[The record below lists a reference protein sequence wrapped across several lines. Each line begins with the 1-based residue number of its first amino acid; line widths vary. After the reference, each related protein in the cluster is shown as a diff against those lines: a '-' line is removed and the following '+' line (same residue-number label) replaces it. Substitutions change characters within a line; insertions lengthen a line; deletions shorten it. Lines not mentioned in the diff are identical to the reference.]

1 MPVTSYYSKTKRVT
15 AYLLLFLQLFFPVST
30 ATLSVAQAAEQNDA
44 LIMSETFDGL
54 NALMDTSQAPPP
66 KPQDG
71 KTTSGSKLSGEGFTV
86 EMPSGS
92 EYGVMPAGS
101 DNGFISGQNGM
112 PFPMSVSTLPDP
124 ANPAPRDNTVR
135 TDDIFSALPTLG
147 LPDISPE
154 DEAAKNEARWAG
166 NASQA
171 GQILSSEDA
180 VDASLGYVRG
190 IGENLLNQQ
199 VNDWLNQ
206 VGHARIQ
213 FGSNKTGD
221 ADVLVPLIDNPN
233 SLFFSQIGLRANEE
247 RTTTNLGLGYRQYED
262 GWMWGV
268 NSFYDYDITGSNSR
282 VGVGGELWANY
293 LKFAA
298 NGYFRV
304 TDWHQSKLHEMRDYD
319 ERPANGFDIRAEG
332 YLPDYPQLG
341 AFAKYEQYFGDGV
354 SLASTTSS
362 GELKSNP
369 SVSTIG
375 LSYTPFPLIT
385 FKGQT
390 SRGDSNDSQIGM
402 ELSYR
407 FGVPLSQQLDTDN
420 VDLMRNLAGNRY
432 DFVDRNYNIVMQYR
446 KQELLRIALPPT
458 LNGEAAQ
465 TLPVTVSVLK
475 AKYGLKS
482 LRWSAPELLAN
493 GGEIKQTG
501 LTTADITL
509 PEYIFMDR
517 NGGPQGYR
525 VTAVGE
531 DNEGNPSNTAEM
543 WVNVIPSVETI
554 TKLTVTPNQSLIANN
569 SDQFTAVAL
578 LQNDKG
584 EVLANKAVTFSV
596 SGLKNP
602 EGVTIYDADGNSGQ
616 TLTVISGPDGTA
628 TVKIISKS
636 AGKGLLKAK
645 MRNGNSRTEAITYIA
660 DLSTAKIKTLELTN
674 NKAVADGQAKNIAV
688 ATVTDQFDN
697 LVENFPLTARADN
710 GATVIDPNQQTD
722 SNGLVTIRFSSET
735 AGDSKLV
742 VEGTGTSKSVTAQ
755 FIADISTAKIQ
766 SAVVTQDGAK
776 ADGKA
781 KNEVLVTVT
790 DSRNNP
796 LAGAPVTIKVPG
808 TARYQTQ
815 PVSGLTDSR
824 GQLRVSISNTKAGS
838 DNYTFSIN
846 GDDAVRALKFVA
858 DETTATITD
867 ASLVIVTNN
876 QKADGAAAN
885 SVRATIVD
893 AYNNPVPGIAVQFVT
908 DHGAL
913 PSQMQINTDADGN
926 ALFELTNTRAG
937 NTKVTAQVNT
947 KSASKTVMFTADSS
961 TAEILASNLTI
972 TADNSAADGSSV
984 NSVKAIVTDAQ
995 GNVVPYVAVLF
1006 TADNGASPASQS
1018 LLTNEQ
1024 GEVTFSLTSTRA
1036 VQVAVKAKINTSE
1049 PSVTVTFK
1057 ADSANPDAQKSSL
1070 TADPM
1075 TIVADGQTT
1084 STLHFIL
1091 KDRQGNLIPGQTV
1104 VFGTALAGT
1113 TVSGTTENPDGTYTA
1128 TLKGVKAG
1136 DAKVSI
1142 TLNGKAFAVTPVTVK
1157 LTADNGNLSG
1167 DKSQLTAVPDTIV
1180 ADGKTSSTLTLSL
1193 KDANDNAV
1201 SGQEVVFST
1210 TLADTVFSAVRDNA
1224 DGTYTATLKGTKS
1237 GTAKIKVTVN
1247 NAVLAVTEVS
1257 VKLTADSG
1265 NLDKGKSSLAAVP
1278 DTIVADGNTT
1288 SAITLTLR
1296 DVNNNPVAGQVA
1308 LFSTTL
1314 ANTTFGTVTDNQD
1327 GTYTATL
1334 KGTKSGNAQISV
1346 TLNGKAFAVAPVTV
1360 RLTADSSNLDKDKSS
1375 LTAAPLSI
1383 VANDTATSS
1392 LTLTLKD
1399 GNDNPVPGQ
1408 TVLFS
1413 TTLGGTTFSGV
1424 TDNRDG
1430 TYTATLKGKTAGDA
1444 ALKVTVNGAV
1454 LTVAP
1459 VTVKLTADSGN
1470 LDKDKSVLEASP
1482 LSIVANDT
1490 TTSAL
1495 KLTLKDANGNL
1506 VSGQTV
1512 LFSTTLGG
1520 TTFSGVT
1527 DNQDGTYTATLKGK
1541 TAGDAAL
1548 KVTVNGTELPVA
1560 QVTVTLT
1567 PDSTNLDK
1575 DKSSLTAAPLSI
1587 VADDASESDLKL
1599 TLKDANGN
1607 LVPGQQ
1613 VLFSTTLGGTTFSG
1627 VTDNH
1632 DGTYTATLKGTKAGD
1647 ALLTVTVNGAVLE
1660 VAPVTVKLTAD
1671 SGNLDKDQSVLEASP
1686 LSIVAN
1692 DTTTSALTLTLKDGN
1707 GNLVSGQTV
1716 LFSTTLANTTFGTV
1730 TDNQDGT
1737 YTATLKGK
1745 TAGDAVIKVTVG
1757 GNPLDVAPV
1766 TVTLTPDSTNLDKN
1780 KSSLTAVPLSIVA
1793 DDTSVSDLKLILK
1806 DANGNLVPGQQVLF
1820 STTLGGTTFSGVTDN
1835 HDGTYTA
1842 TLKGTKAGDALLTV
1856 TVNGAVLEVAPVT
1869 VTLTADNG
1877 NLDKNQS
1884 VLEAAPLSI
1893 VANGTA
1899 ESTLKLTLKDV
1910 NGNLVSGQIVQFTT
1924 TLADT
1929 TFSGVTDNQ
1938 DGTYSATLKGT
1949 KSGDA
1954 PLTVIVNGT
1963 GLAVAPVTVTLTPDS
1978 ANPDKDKSVLTAAP
1992 LTIVAD
1998 DTATSSL
2005 KLTLKDTYG
2014 NLIPGQTVL
2023 FSTDLANTTFSTV
2036 KDNQDGTYT
2045 ATLKGTK
2052 SGTAALKVTVN
2063 GTELEVAAVSVKL
2076 IGDKDHLDEDKSSL
2090 TAAPLSIVANNT
2102 ATSSLTL
2109 TLKDVNDNP
2118 VIGQTVLFST
2128 DLADTTFSAVKD
2140 NQDGTY
2146 TATLKGTKAGDA
2158 LLKVTV
2164 NGAVLEVAPVTVT
2177 LTADSSNLDKDKSSL
2192 TAAPLTIVANNTTTS
2207 EVKLTLKDANG
2218 NLVSGQTV
2226 LFSTTLAN
2234 TTFGTVNDNQ
2244 DGTYTATLK
2253 GKTAGDAVIKVT
2265 VGGNA
2270 LEVAPVTV
2278 KLTAD
2283 SSNLDK
2289 DKSVLEAAPLS
2300 IVADNA
2306 TESTVKLTLKD
2317 VNGNLVSGQTV
2328 LFSTTL
2334 ANTTFGTVKD
2344 NQDGTYTATLKGKTA
2359 GAAEIKV
2366 TVGGNALEVTPVTV
2380 TLTPDSSKLDKDK
2393 SSLTAV
2399 PLTIVADGA
2408 TESALTLTLKDV
2420 NGNLVPGQT
2429 VLFSTG
2435 LADITF
2441 SGVKDNQDGTY
2452 TATLKGTKAG
2462 NALLKVTVNGAVLEV
2477 APVTVKLIGD
2487 QDNLDKGKSAL
2498 TADPLTIVANNTTTS
2513 LVKLTLKDIN
2523 DNPVTGQTV
2532 LFSTTLANTTF
2543 GTVTDNQDGT
2553 YTATL
2558 QGKTAG
2564 AAVIKVTVG
2573 GTELEVAPVTVTL
2586 TADSSNLDKEKSSLT
2601 AVPLTIVAD
2610 DATESVL
2617 TLTLKDA
2624 NGNLVSGQTVLFS
2637 TGLADTTFSAVKD
2650 NQDGTYTATLKGT
2663 KAGDALLKVTVN
2675 GAELEVAPVTVKLT
2689 ADSSNLDKN
2698 KSVLTADPLTIVAN
2712 NTTTSALKLTLK
2724 DANGN
2729 LVSGQTVLFSTDL
2742 ADTTFDTV
2750 VANPDGTYTT
2760 TLKGTKAG
2768 DALLKVTVNGTVLE
2782 VAPVTVKLTADSSN
2796 LDKDKSS
2803 LTADP
2808 LTIVANNTTTSLVKL
2823 TLKDAYD
2830 NPVSGQTVL
2839 FSTTLANTTF
2849 GTVTDNHDGTY
2860 TATLKGKTAGDAEIT
2875 VTVGGNALEVAP
2887 VTVKL
2892 TADSSNLDKDKS
2904 VLTATPLTIV
2914 ANNTATSAL
2923 KLTLKDANDNPVAG
2937 QTVLFS
2943 TTLGGTTFSGVTDNQ
2958 DGTYTATL
2966 KGKTAGDA
2974 PLTVTVNGTELP
2986 VAGVTVTLTGDAA
2999 TATITNVKLNGALA
3013 RKIANGTDSFEFIAE
3028 VRDANGNP
3036 VSGVT
3041 TNWTSTAGSAA
3052 VLSATSQQTDAAGN
3066 ATVKL
3071 TSTKTPVYD
3080 IVVSAALAG
3089 QAAVNADKKVSFE
3102 ELFSTSVLVIDAIAA
3117 GDKPVNGAH
3126 VKIFSED
3133 GSELLYE
3140 TTTDATGKF
3149 KVDLVG
3155 GKYAV
3160 KITANNYDDY
3170 DDFMVVKSGA
3180 DTNFKFALS
3189 PALGTQ
3195 FGRIILQ
3202 WSEDPRDL
3210 DAHLMVPRADGGARY
3225 HVYYGTKSP
3234 SGSDASLD
3242 KDDRAAPG
3250 IETITMTSPH
3260 KGTYTYY
3267 VRNFSGPAAKLS
3279 TAKVLIFL
3287 NKDLTLKPGTSRTM
3301 SFDAPDEVV
3310 NQSAQWIV
3318 FDIIVDANNEVQV
3331 VPKGTV
3337 SSTEPT

>member
-1 MPVTSYYSKTKRVT
+1 
-15 AYLLLFLQLFFPVST
+15 
-30 ATLSVAQAAEQNDA
+30 
-44 LIMSETFDGL
+44 MSETFDGL

-154 DEAAKNEARWAG
+154 DEAAQNEARWAG

-221 ADVLVPLIDNPN
+221 ADVLVPLVDNPN

-584 EVLANKAVTFSV
+584 EVLPNKAVTFSV

-697 LVENFPLTARADN
+697 LVENFPLTSRADN
-710 GATVIDPNQQTD
+710 GATVADPNQQTD
-722 SNGLVTIRFSSET
+722 SNGQVTIRFSSET

-755 FIADISTAKIQ
+755 FVADISTAKIQ

-1142 TLNGKAFAVTPVTVK
+1142 TLNGKAFAVAPVTVK

-1193 KDANDNAV
+1193 KDVNDNAV

-1314 ANTTFGTVTDNQD
+1314 KDTTFGTVTDNQD

-1360 RLTADSSNLDKDKSS
+1360 KLTADSSNLDKDKSS

-1424 TDNRDG
+1424 TDNQDG

-1470 LDKDKSVLEASP
+1470 LDKDKSILEASP
-1482 LSIVANDT
+1482 LTIVANDT

-1560 QVTVTLT
+1560 QVTV
-1567 PDSTNLDK
+1567 
-1575 DKSSLTAAPLSI
+1575 A
-1587 VADDASESDLKL
+1587 
-1599 TLKDANGN
+1599 
-1607 LVPGQQ
+1607 
-1613 VLFSTTLGGTTFSG
+1613 
-1627 VTDNH
+1627 
-1632 DGTYTATLKGTKAGD
+1632 
-1647 ALLTVTVNGAVLE
+1647 
-1660 VAPVTVKLTAD
+1660 
-1671 SGNLDKDQSVLEASP
+1671 
-1686 LSIVAN
+1686 
-1692 DTTTSALTLTLKDGN
+1692 
-1707 GNLVSGQTV
+1707 
-1716 LFSTTLANTTFGTV
+1716 
-1730 TDNQDGT
+1730 
-1737 YTATLKGK
+1737 
-1745 TAGDAVIKVTVG
+1745 
-1757 GNPLDVAPV
+1757 
-1766 TVTLTPDSTNLDKN
+1766 LTPDSTNLDKN
-1780 KSSLTAVPLSIVA
+1780 KSSLTAAPLSIVA
-1793 DDTSVSDLKLILK
+1793 DDASVSDLKLILK
-1806 DANGNLVPGQQVLF
+1806 DANGNLVP
-1820 STTLGGTTFSGVTDN
+1820 
-1835 HDGTYTA
+1835 
-1842 TLKGTKAGDALLTV
+1842 
-1856 TVNGAVLEVAPVT
+1856 
-1869 VTLTADNG
+1869 
-1877 NLDKNQS
+1877 
-1884 VLEAAPLSI
+1884 
-1893 VANGTA
+1893 
-1899 ESTLKLTLKDV
+1899 
-1910 NGNLVSGQIVQFTT
+1910 
-1924 TLADT
+1924 
-1929 TFSGVTDNQ
+1929 
-1938 DGTYSATLKGT
+1938 
-1949 KSGDA
+1949 
-1954 PLTVIVNGT
+1954 
-1963 GLAVAPVTVTLTPDS
+1963 
-1978 ANPDKDKSVLTAAP
+1978 
-1992 LTIVAD
+1992 
-1998 DTATSSL
+1998 
-2005 KLTLKDTYG
+2005 
-2014 NLIPGQTVL
+2014 
-2023 FSTDLANTTFSTV
+2023 
-2036 KDNQDGTYT
+2036 
-2045 ATLKGTK
+2045 
-2052 SGTAALKVTVN
+2052 
-2063 GTELEVAAVSVKL
+2063 
-2076 IGDKDHLDEDKSSL
+2076 
-2090 TAAPLSIVANNT
+2090 
-2102 ATSSLTL
+2102 
-2109 TLKDVNDNP
+2109 
-2118 VIGQTVLFST
+2118 
-2128 DLADTTFSAVKD
+2128 
-2140 NQDGTY
+2140 
-2146 TATLKGTKAGDA
+2146 
-2158 LLKVTV
+2158 
-2164 NGAVLEVAPVTVT
+2164 
-2177 LTADSSNLDKDKSSL
+2177 
-2192 TAAPLTIVANNTTTS
+2192 
-2207 EVKLTLKDANG
+2207 
-2218 NLVSGQTV
+2218 
-2226 LFSTTLAN
+2226 
-2234 TTFGTVNDNQ
+2234 
-2244 DGTYTATLK
+2244 
-2253 GKTAGDAVIKVT
+2253 
-2265 VGGNA
+2265 
-2270 LEVAPVTV
+2270 
-2278 KLTAD
+2278 
-2283 SSNLDK
+2283 
-2289 DKSVLEAAPLS
+2289 
-2300 IVADNA
+2300 
-2306 TESTVKLTLKD
+2306 
-2317 VNGNLVSGQTV
+2317 
-2328 LFSTTL
+2328 
-2334 ANTTFGTVKD
+2334 
-2344 NQDGTYTATLKGKTA
+2344 
-2359 GAAEIKV
+2359 
-2366 TVGGNALEVTPVTV
+2366 
-2380 TLTPDSSKLDKDK
+2380 
-2393 SSLTAV
+2393 
-2399 PLTIVADGA
+2399 
-2408 TESALTLTLKDV
+2408 
-2420 NGNLVPGQT
+2420 
-2429 VLFSTG
+2429 
-2435 LADITF
+2435 
-2441 SGVKDNQDGTY
+2441 
-2452 TATLKGTKAG
+2452 
-2462 NALLKVTVNGAVLEV
+2462 
-2477 APVTVKLIGD
+2477 
-2487 QDNLDKGKSAL
+2487 
-2498 TADPLTIVANNTTTS
+2498 
-2513 LVKLTLKDIN
+2513 
-2523 DNPVTGQTV
+2523 
-2532 LFSTTLANTTF
+2532 
-2543 GTVTDNQDGT
+2543 
-2553 YTATL
+2553 
-2558 QGKTAG
+2558 
-2564 AAVIKVTVG
+2564 
-2573 GTELEVAPVTVTL
+2573 
-2586 TADSSNLDKEKSSLT
+2586 
-2601 AVPLTIVAD
+2601 
-2610 DATESVL
+2610 
-2617 TLTLKDA
+2617 
-2624 NGNLVSGQTVLFS
+2624 
-2637 TGLADTTFSAVKD
+2637 
-2650 NQDGTYTATLKGT
+2650 
-2663 KAGDALLKVTVN
+2663 
-2675 GAELEVAPVTVKLT
+2675 
-2689 ADSSNLDKN
+2689 
-2698 KSVLTADPLTIVAN
+2698 
-2712 NTTTSALKLTLK
+2712 
-2724 DANGN
+2724 
-2729 LVSGQTVLFSTDL
+2729 
-2742 ADTTFDTV
+2742 
-2750 VANPDGTYTT
+2750 
-2760 TLKGTKAG
+2760 
-2768 DALLKVTVNGTVLE
+2768 
-2782 VAPVTVKLTADSSN
+2782 
-2796 LDKDKSS
+2796 
-2803 LTADP
+2803 
-2808 LTIVANNTTTSLVKL
+2808 
-2823 TLKDAYD
+2823 
-2830 NPVSGQTVL
+2830 
-2839 FSTTLANTTF
+2839 
-2849 GTVTDNHDGTY
+2849 
-2860 TATLKGKTAGDAEIT
+2860 
-2875 VTVGGNALEVAP
+2875 
-2887 VTVKL
+2887 
-2892 TADSSNLDKDKS
+2892 
-2904 VLTATPLTIV
+2904 
-2914 ANNTATSAL
+2914 
-2923 KLTLKDANDNPVAG
+2923 G

-2966 KGKTAGDA
+2966 KGTKAGDA
-2974 PLTVTVNGTELP
+2974 LLTVTVNG
-2986 VAGVTVTLTGDAA
+2986 
-2999 TATITNVKLNGALA
+2999 
-3013 RKIANGTDSFEFIAE
+3013 
-3028 VRDANGNP
+3028 
-3036 VSGVT
+3036 
-3041 TNWTSTAGSAA
+3041 A
-3052 VLSATSQQTDAAGN
+3052 V
-3066 ATVKL
+3066 
-3071 TSTKTPVYD
+3071 
-3080 IVVSAALAG
+3080 
-3089 QAAVNADKKVSFE
+3089 
-3102 ELFSTSVLVIDAIAA
+3102 
-3117 GDKPVNGAH
+3117 
-3126 VKIFSED
+3126 
-3133 GSELLYE
+3133 
-3140 TTTDATGKF
+3140 
-3149 KVDLVG
+3149 
-3155 GKYAV
+3155 
-3160 KITANNYDDY
+3160 
-3170 DDFMVVKSGA
+3170 
-3180 DTNFKFALS
+3180 
-3189 PALGTQ
+3189 
-3195 FGRIILQ
+3195 
-3202 WSEDPRDL
+3202 
-3210 DAHLMVPRADGGARY
+3210 
-3225 HVYYGTKSP
+3225 
-3234 SGSDASLD
+3234 
-3242 KDDRAAPG
+3242 
-3250 IETITMTSPH
+3250 
-3260 KGTYTYY
+3260 
-3267 VRNFSGPAAKLS
+3267 
-3279 TAKVLIFL
+3279 
-3287 NKDLTLKPGTSRTM
+3287 
-3301 SFDAPDEVV
+3301 
-3310 NQSAQWIV
+3310 
-3318 FDIIVDANNEVQV
+3318 
-3331 VPKGTV
+3331 
-3337 SSTEPT
+3337 

>member
-1 MPVTSYYSKTKRVT
+1 
-15 AYLLLFLQLFFPVST
+15 
-30 ATLSVAQAAEQNDA
+30 
-44 LIMSETFDGL
+44 MSETFDGL
-54 NALMDTSQAPPP
+54 NALMDTSPSPAPPP
-66 KPQDG
+66 NPQGG
-71 KTTSGSKLSGEGFTV
+71 KTASGSTLSGEGFTV

-101 DNGFISGQNGM
+101 DSGFISGQNGM

-154 DEAAKNEARWAG
+154 DEAAQNEARLAG

-233 SLFFSQIGLRANEE
+233 SLLFSQIGLRANEE

-304 TDWHQSKLHEMRDYD
+304 TDWHQSTLHEMRDYD

-354 SLASTTSS
+354 SLAGTTSS

-369 SVSTIG
+369 SVSTLG

-602 EGVTIYDADGNSGQ
+602 EGVTIYDADGNSGR

-645 MRNGNSRTEAITYIA
+645 MRNGNSRTESIVYIA

-697 LVENFPLTARADN
+697 QVENFPLTARADN
-710 GATVIDPNQQTD
+710 GATVTDPNQQTD
-722 SNGLVTIRFSSET
+722 TNGQVTIRFSSET

-742 VEGTGTSKSVTAQ
+742 VEGTGTSKSVTSQ
-755 FIADISTAKIQ
+755 FVADISTAKIQ

-972 TADNSAADGSSV
+972 TADNSAADGTSV

-1247 NAVLAVTEVS
+1247 NAVLAVAEVS

-1296 DVNNNPVAGQVA
+1296 DVNNNPVAGQTA

-1314 ANTTFGTVTDNQD
+1314 KDTTFGTVTDNQD

-1360 RLTADSSNLDKDKSS
+1360 KLTADSSNLDKDKSS

-1470 LDKDKSVLEASP
+1470 LDKDQSVLEASP

-1527 DNQDGTYTATLKGK
+1527 DNQDGTYTVTLKGK

-1548 KVTVNGTELPVA
+1548 KVTVNGTKLPVA

-1575 DKSSLTAAPLSI
+1575 NKSSLTAAPLSI
-1587 VADDASESDLKL
+1587 VADDASVSDLKL

-1686 LSIVAN
+1686 LSVVAN
-1692 DTTTSALTLTLKDGN
+1692 DTTTSALKLTLKDGN

-1884 VLEAAPLSI
+1884 VLEAAPLNI

-1910 NGNLVSGQIVQFTT
+1910 NGNLVSGQVVQFTT

-1929 TFSGVTDNQ
+1929 TLSGVTDNR
-1938 DGTYSATLKGT
+1938 DGTYTATLKGT

-2023 FSTDLANTTFSTV
+2023 FSTDLADTTFSTV
-2036 KDNQDGTYT
+2036 KDNHDGTYT

-2063 GTELEVAAVSVKL
+2063 GAVLEVAPVSVKL

-2146 TATLKGTKAGDA
+2146 TATLKGTKAGNA

-2164 NGAVLEVAPVTVT
+2164 NGAVLDVAPVTVK
-2177 LTADSSNLDKDKSSL
+2177 LTADSGNLDKNKSSL
-2192 TAAPLTIVANNTTTS
+2192 TAAPLSIVANNTTTS

-2234 TTFGTVNDNQ
+2234 TTFGTVTDNQ

-2278 KLTAD
+2278 TLTAD
-2283 SSNLDK
+2283 SSNLDN
-2289 DKSVLEAAPLS
+2289 DKSVLEATPLS
-2300 IVADNA
+2300 IVADDA
-2306 TESTVKLTLKD
+2306 TESTLKLTLKD

-2334 ANTTFGTVKD
+2334 GGTTISAVKD
-2344 NQDGTYTATLKGKTA
+2344 NQDGTYTALLKGKTA

-2366 TVGGNALEVTPVTV
+2366 TVGGNALEVAPVTV
-2380 TLTPDSSKLDKDK
+2380 TLTPDSSNLDEGK

-2399 PLTIVADGA
+2399 PLTIVANNI

-2435 LADITF
+2435 LADTTF
-2441 SGVKDNQDGTY
+2441 SGVTDNQDGTY

-2462 NALLKVTVNGAVLEV
+2462 NALLKVTINGAVLEV

-2513 LVKLTLKDIN
+2513 LVKLTLKDVN

-2532 LFSTTLANTTF
+2532 LFSTGLANTTF

-2553 YTATL
+2553 YTANL

-2617 TLTLKDA
+2617 TLTLKDG
-2624 NGNLVSGQTVLFS
+2624 NDNLVAGQTVLFS

-2675 GAELEVAPVTVKLT
+2675 GAVLEVAPVTVKLT

-2712 NTTTSALKLTLK
+2712 NTTMSALKLTLK

-2729 LVSGQTVLFSTDL
+2729 LVSGQTALFSTDL

-2796 LDKDKSS
+2796 LDKNKSS
-2803 LTADP
+2803 LTAAP
-2808 LTIVANNTTTSLVKL
+2808 LTIVANNTATSEVTL

-2830 NPVSGQTVL
+2830 NPVAGQTVL

-2860 TATLKGKTAGDAEIT
+2860 TATLKGTKAGDAEIK
-2875 VTVGGNALEVAP
+2875 VTVGGNVLEVAS

-2974 PLTVTVNGTELP
+2974 PLTVTVNGTEMP
-2986 VAGVTVTLTGDAA
+2986 VAVVTVTLTGDAA
-2999 TATITNVKLNGALA
+2999 TATITNVKLNGALT

-3028 VRDANGNP
+3028 VRDANGNA

-3041 TNWTSTAGSAA
+3041 VNWTSTAGISAK
-3052 VLSATSQQTDAAGN
+3052 LSETSQQTDAAGN

-3080 IVVSAALAG
+3080 IVISAAQG
-3089 QAAVNADKKVSFE
+3089 SQTVKADKEVSFE

-3126 VKIFSED
+3126 VKIFSVD
-3133 GSELLYE
+3133 GTELLFE

-3189 PALGTQ
+3189 PALGTE

-3202 WSEDPRDL
+3202 WSEAPNDL
-3210 DAHLMVPRADGGARY
+3210 DAHLLVPPVGGGSRI
-3225 HVYYGTKSP
+3225 HVYYP
-3234 SGSDASLD
+3234 SGSKDPAGADASLD
-3242 KDDRAAPG
+3242 KDQQSPPG
-3250 IETITMTSPH
+3250 VETITIRKGH
-3260 KGTYTYY
+3260 KGTYTYFVKRY
-3267 VRNFSGPAAKLS
+3267 SAGADAKLS
-3279 TAKVLIFL
+3279 TAKVLLFL
-3287 NKDLTLKPGTSRTM
+3287 NKDLVLKSGTSRMM
-3301 SFDAPDEVV
+3301 SFDAPDVV
-3310 NQSAQWIV
+3310 VPAKAQWIV
-3318 FDIIVDANNEVQV
+3318 FDIIVDENNEVQV

-3337 SSTEPT
+3337 TSVEPT

>member
-1 MPVTSYYSKTKRVT
+1 
-15 AYLLLFLQLFFPVST
+15 
-30 ATLSVAQAAEQNDA
+30 
-44 LIMSETFDGL
+44 MSETFDGL
-54 NALMDTSQAPPP
+54 NALMDTSQAPLP

-101 DNGFISGQNGM
+101 NNGFISGQNGM

-154 DEAAKNEARWAG
+154 DDAAQSEARLAG

-171 GQILSSEDA
+171 GQILSADDA

-304 TDWHQSKLHEMRDYD
+304 TDWHQSTLHEMRDYD

-332 YLPDYPQLG
+332 YLPDYPQVG

-369 SVSTIG
+369 SVSTLG

-390 SRGDSNDSQIGM
+390 SRGDSNDSQVGM

-446 KQELLRIALPPT
+446 KQELLRIALPPA
-458 LNGEAAQ
+458 LHGEAAQ
-465 TLPVTVSVLK
+465 THPVTVSVLK

-493 GGEIKQTG
+493 GGEIRQTG

-509 PEYIFMDR
+509 PEYVFMDR

-525 VTAVGE
+525 VTVVGE

-543 WVNVIPSVETI
+543 WVNVIPSVETV
-554 TKLTVTPNQSLIANN
+554 TQLTVTPNQSLVANN
-569 SDQFTAVAL
+569 RDQFTAVAL

-584 EVLANKAVTFSV
+584 EVLADKAVTFSV

-616 TLTVISGPDGTA
+616 TLTVISGPDGMA

-645 MRNGNSRTEAITYIA
+645 MRNGNSRTESIVYIA

-697 LVENFPLTARADN
+697 QVENFPLTARADN
-710 GATVIDPNQQTD
+710 GATVTDPNQQTD
-722 SNGLVTIRFSSET
+722 DNGQVTIRFSSET

-742 VEGTGTSKSVTAQ
+742 VEGTGTSKSVTSQ
-755 FIADISTAKIQ
+755 FVADISTAKIQ

-972 TADNSAADGSSV
+972 TADNSAADGTSV

-1247 NAVLAVTEVS
+1247 NAVLAVAEVS

-1296 DVNNNPVAGQVA
+1296 DVNNNPVAGQTA

-1314 ANTTFGTVTDNQD
+1314 KDTTFGTVTDNQD

-1360 RLTADSSNLDKDKSS
+1360 KLTADSSNLDKDKSS

-1470 LDKDKSVLEASP
+1470 LDKDQSVLEASP

-1560 QVTVTLT
+1560 QVIVTLT

-1575 DKSSLTAAPLSI
+1575 NKSSLTAAPLSI
-1587 VADDASESDLKL
+1587 VADDASVSDLKL

-1686 LSIVAN
+1686 LSVVAN
-1692 DTTTSALTLTLKDGN
+1692 DTTTSALKLTLKDGN

-1884 VLEAAPLSI
+1884 VLEAAPLNI

-1910 NGNLVSGQIVQFTT
+1910 NGNLVSGQVVQFTT

-1929 TFSGVTDNQ
+1929 TFSGVTDNR
-1938 DGTYSATLKGT
+1938 DGTYTATLKGT

-2023 FSTDLANTTFSTV
+2023 FSTDLADTTFSTV
-2036 KDNQDGTYT
+2036 KDNHDGTYT

-2063 GTELEVAAVSVKL
+2063 GAVLEVAPVSVKL

-2146 TATLKGTKAGDA
+2146 TATLKGTKAGNA

-2164 NGAVLEVAPVTVT
+2164 NGAVLDVAPVTVK
-2177 LTADSSNLDKDKSSL
+2177 LTADSGNLDKNKSSL
-2192 TAAPLTIVANNTTTS
+2192 TAAPLSIVANNTTTS

-2234 TTFGTVNDNQ
+2234 TTFGTVTDNQ

-2278 KLTAD
+2278 TLTAD
-2283 SSNLDK
+2283 SSNLDN
-2289 DKSVLEAAPLS
+2289 DKSVLEATPLS
-2300 IVADNA
+2300 IVADDA
-2306 TESTVKLTLKD
+2306 TESTLKLTLKD

-2334 ANTTFGTVKD
+2334 GGTTISAVKD
-2344 NQDGTYTATLKGKTA
+2344 NQDGTYTALLKGKTA

-2366 TVGGNALEVTPVTV
+2366 TVGGNALEVAPVTV
-2380 TLTPDSSKLDKDK
+2380 TLTPDSSNLDEGK

-2399 PLTIVADGA
+2399 PLTIVANNI

-2435 LADITF
+2435 LADTTF
-2441 SGVKDNQDGTY
+2441 SGVTDNQDGTY

-2462 NALLKVTVNGAVLEV
+2462 NALLKVTINGAVLEV

-2513 LVKLTLKDIN
+2513 LVKLTLKDVN

-2532 LFSTTLANTTF
+2532 LFSTGLANTTF

-2553 YTATL
+2553 YTANL

-2586 TADSSNLDKEKSSLT
+2586 TADSSNLDKEKSLLT

-2617 TLTLKDA
+2617 TLTLKDG
-2624 NGNLVSGQTVLFS
+2624 NDNLVAGQTVLFS

-2675 GAELEVAPVTVKLT
+2675 GAVLEVAPVTVKLT

-2712 NTTTSALKLTLK
+2712 NTTMSALKLTLK

-2796 LDKDKSS
+2796 LDKNKSS
-2803 LTADP
+2803 LTAAP
-2808 LTIVANNTTTSLVKL
+2808 LTIVANNTATSEVTL

-2830 NPVSGQTVL
+2830 NPVAGQTVL

-2860 TATLKGKTAGDAEIT
+2860 TATLKGTKAGDAEIK
-2875 VTVGGNALEVAP
+2875 VTVGGNVLEVAS

-2974 PLTVTVNGTELP
+2974 PLTVTVNGTEMP
-2986 VAGVTVTLTGDAA
+2986 VAVVTVTLTGDAA
-2999 TATITNVKLNGALA
+2999 TATITNVKLNGALT

-3028 VRDANGNP
+3028 VRDANGNA

-3041 TNWTSTAGSAA
+3041 VNWTSTAGTSAK
-3052 VLSATSQQTDAAGN
+3052 LSETSQQTDAAGN

-3080 IVVSAALAG
+3080 IVISAAQG
-3089 QAAVNADKKVSFE
+3089 SQTVKADKEVSFE

-3126 VKIFSED
+3126 VKIFSVD
-3133 GSELLYE
+3133 GTELLFE

-3189 PALGTQ
+3189 PALGTE

-3202 WSEDPRDL
+3202 WSEAPNDL
-3210 DAHLMVPRADGGARY
+3210 DAHLLVPPVGGGSRI
-3225 HVYYGTKSP
+3225 HVYYP
-3234 SGSDASLD
+3234 SGSKDPAGADASLD
-3242 KDDRAAPG
+3242 KDQQSPPG
-3250 IETITMTSPH
+3250 VETITIRKGH
-3260 KGTYTYY
+3260 KGTYTYFVKRY
-3267 VRNFSGPAAKLS
+3267 SAGADAKLS
-3279 TAKVLIFL
+3279 TAKVLLFL
-3287 NKDLTLKPGTSRTM
+3287 NKDLVLKSGTSRMM
-3301 SFDAPDEVV
+3301 SFDAPDVV
-3310 NQSAQWIV
+3310 VPAKAQWIV
-3318 FDIIVDANNEVQV
+3318 FDIIVDENNEVQV

-3337 SSTEPT
+3337 TSVEPT

>member
-1 MPVTSYYSKTKRVT
+1 
-15 AYLLLFLQLFFPVST
+15 
-30 ATLSVAQAAEQNDA
+30 
-44 LIMSETFDGL
+44 MSETFDGL
-54 NALMDTSQAPPP
+54 NALMDTSPSPAPPP
-66 KPQDG
+66 NPQGG
-71 KTTSGSKLSGEGFTV
+71 KTASGSTLSGEGFTV

-101 DNGFISGQNGM
+101 DSGFISGQNGM

-154 DEAAKNEARWAG
+154 DEAAQNEARLAG

-233 SLFFSQIGLRANEE
+233 SLLFSQIGLRANEE

-304 TDWHQSKLHEMRDYD
+304 TDWHQSTLHEMRDYD

-354 SLASTTSS
+354 SLAGTTSS

-369 SVSTIG
+369 SVSTLG

-602 EGVTIYDADGNSGQ
+602 EGVTIYDADGNSGR

-645 MRNGNSRTEAITYIA
+645 MRNGNSRTESIVYIA

-697 LVENFPLTARADN
+697 QVENFPLTARADN
-710 GATVIDPNQQTD
+710 GATVTDPNQQTD
-722 SNGLVTIRFSSET
+722 TNGQVTIRFSSET

-742 VEGTGTSKSVTAQ
+742 VEGTGTSKSVTSQ
-755 FIADISTAKIQ
+755 FVADISTAKIQ

-824 GQLRVSISNTKAGS
+824 GQLRISISNTKAGS

-885 SVRATIVD
+885 SVKATIVD
-893 AYNNPVPGIAVQFVT
+893 AYNNPVPGIAVKFVA

-913 PSQMQINTDADGN
+913 PSQMLINTDADGN

-937 NTKVTAQVNT
+937 NTSVIAQVNT
-947 KSASKTVMFTADSS
+947 KFASKTVMFTADST
-961 TAEILASNLTI
+961 TAEIKASNLTI
-972 TADNSAADGSSV
+972 TADNSAADGTSV

-1024 GEVTFSLTSTRA
+1024 GEVTFSMTSTRA
-1036 VQVAVKAKINTSE
+1036 AQVAVKAKINTSE

-1070 TADPM
+1070 TADPV

-1167 DKSQLTAVPDTIV
+1167 DKSELTAVPDTIV
-1180 ADGKTSSTLTLSL
+1180 ADGKTPSTLTLSL
-1193 KDANDNAV
+1193 KDVNDNAV
-1201 SGQEVVFST
+1201 SGQTVVFSSA
-1210 TLADTVFSAVRDNA
+1210 LADTVFSTVRDNA
-1224 DGTYTATLKGTKS
+1224 DGTYTATLKGTKA

-1257 VKLTADSG
+1257 VKLTADTSK
-1265 NLDKGKSSLAAVP
+1265 LDKDKSSLTAVP

-1288 SAITLTLR
+1288 TAITLTLR
-1296 DVNNNPVAGQVA
+1296 DVNNNPVAGQTA
-1308 LFSTTL
+1308 LFTTGL
-1314 ANTTFGTVTDNQD
+1314 QGTNFGTVTDNQD

-1360 RLTADSSNLDKDKSS
+1360 KLTPDSSNLDKDKSS
-1375 LTAAPLSI
+1375 LTAVPLSI
-1383 VANDTATSS
+1383 VANDSTTSA

-1399 GNDNPVPGQ
+1399 ANDNPVPGQ

-1413 TTLGGTTFSGV
+1413 TTLGGTTFSTV
-1424 TDNRDG
+1424 KDNQDG

-1454 LTVAP
+1454 LAVAP

-1482 LSIVANDT
+1482 LTIVANDS

-1495 KLTLKDANGNL
+1495 KLTLRDANGNL

-1548 KVTVNGTELPVA
+1548 KVTVNGTKLPVA

-1575 DKSSLTAAPLSI
+1575 NKSSLTAAPLSI
-1587 VADDASESDLKL
+1587 VADDASVSDLKL

-1686 LSIVAN
+1686 LSVVAN
-1692 DTTTSALTLTLKDGN
+1692 DTTTSALKLTLKDGN

-1884 VLEAAPLSI
+1884 VLEAAPLNI

-1910 NGNLVSGQIVQFTT
+1910 NGNLVSGQVVQFTT

-1929 TFSGVTDNQ
+1929 TFSGVTDNR
-1938 DGTYSATLKGT
+1938 DGTYTATLKGT

-2023 FSTDLANTTFSTV
+2023 FSTDLADTTFSTV
-2036 KDNQDGTYT
+2036 KDNHDGTYT

-2063 GTELEVAAVSVKL
+2063 GAVLEVAPVSVKL

-2102 ATSSLTL
+2102 ATSSLML

-2146 TATLKGTKAGDA
+2146 TATLKGTKAGNA

-2164 NGAVLEVAPVTVT
+2164 NGAVLDVAPVTVK
-2177 LTADSSNLDKDKSSL
+2177 LTADSGNLDKNKSSL
-2192 TAAPLTIVANNTTTS
+2192 TAAPLSIVANNTTTS

-2234 TTFGTVNDNQ
+2234 TTFGTVTDNQ

-2278 KLTAD
+2278 TLTAD
-2283 SSNLDK
+2283 SSNLDN
-2289 DKSVLEAAPLS
+2289 DKSVLEATPLS
-2300 IVADNA
+2300 IVADDA
-2306 TESTVKLTLKD
+2306 TESTLKLTLKD

-2334 ANTTFGTVKD
+2334 GGTTISAVKD
-2344 NQDGTYTATLKGKTA
+2344 NQDGTYTALLKGKTA

-2366 TVGGNALEVTPVTV
+2366 TVGGNALEVAPVTV
-2380 TLTPDSSKLDKDK
+2380 TLTPDSSNLDEGK

-2399 PLTIVADGA
+2399 PLTIVANNI

-2435 LADITF
+2435 LADTIF
-2441 SGVKDNQDGTY
+2441 SGVTDNQDGTY

-2462 NALLKVTVNGAVLEV
+2462 NALLKVTINGAVLEV

-2513 LVKLTLKDIN
+2513 LVKLTLKDVN

-2532 LFSTTLANTTF
+2532 LFSTGLANTTF

-2553 YTATL
+2553 YTANL

-2617 TLTLKDA
+2617 TLTLKDG
-2624 NGNLVSGQTVLFS
+2624 NDNLVAGQTVLFS

-2675 GAELEVAPVTVKLT
+2675 GAVLEVAPVTVKLT

-2712 NTTTSALKLTLK
+2712 NTTMSALKLTLK

-2796 LDKDKSS
+2796 LDKNKSS
-2803 LTADP
+2803 LTAAP
-2808 LTIVANNTTTSLVKL
+2808 LTIVANNTATSEVTL

-2830 NPVSGQTVL
+2830 NPVAGQTVL

-2860 TATLKGKTAGDAEIT
+2860 TATLKGTKAGDAEIK
-2875 VTVGGNALEVAP
+2875 VTVGGNVLEVAS

-2974 PLTVTVNGTELP
+2974 PLTVTVNGTEMP
-2986 VAGVTVTLTGDAA
+2986 VAVVTVTLTGDAA
-2999 TATITNVKLNGALA
+2999 TATITNVKLNGALT

-3028 VRDANGNP
+3028 VRDANGNA

-3041 TNWTSTAGSAA
+3041 VNWTSTAGTSAK
-3052 VLSATSQQTDAAGN
+3052 LSETSQQTDAAGN

-3080 IVVSAALAG
+3080 IVISAAQG
-3089 QAAVNADKKVSFE
+3089 SQTVKADKEVSFE

-3126 VKIFSED
+3126 VKIFSVD
-3133 GSELLYE
+3133 GTELLFE

-3155 GKYAV
+3155 GKYVV

-3189 PALGTQ
+3189 PALGTE

-3202 WSEDPRDL
+3202 WSEAPNDL
-3210 DAHLMVPRADGGARY
+3210 DAHLLVPPVGGGSRI
-3225 HVYYGTKSP
+3225 HVYYP
-3234 SGSDASLD
+3234 SGSKDPAGADASLD
-3242 KDDRAAPG
+3242 KDQQSPPG
-3250 IETITMTSPH
+3250 VETITIRKGH
-3260 KGTYTYY
+3260 KGTYTYFVKRY
-3267 VRNFSGPAAKLS
+3267 SAGADAKLS
-3279 TAKVLIFL
+3279 TAKVLLFL
-3287 NKDLTLKPGTSRTM
+3287 NKDLVLKSGTSRMM
-3301 SFDAPDEVV
+3301 SFDAPDVV
-3310 NQSAQWIV
+3310 VPAKAQWIV
-3318 FDIIVDANNEVQV
+3318 FDIIVDENNEVQV

-3337 SSTEPT
+3337 TSVEPT

>member
-282 VGVGGELWANY
+282 VGVGGELWADY

-390 SRGDSNDSQIGM
+390 SRGDSNDSQVGM

-458 LNGEAAQ
+458 LRAEAAQ
-465 TLPVTVSVLK
+465 TVPVTVSVLK

-554 TKLTVTPNQSLIANN
+554 TKLIVTPNQSLIANN

-584 EVLANKAVTFSV
+584 EVLPNKAVTFSV

-636 AGKGLLKAK
+636 AGKASLQAK
-645 MRNGNSRTEAITYIA
+645 MRNGNSRSESIIYIA

-1167 DKSQLTAVPDTIV
+1167 DKSKLTAVPDTIV

-1193 KDANDNAV
+1193 KDVNDNAV

-1210 TLADTVFSAVRDNA
+1210 TLADTVFGTVRDNA
-1224 DGTYTATLKGTKS
+1224 DGTYTATLKGTKA

-1257 VKLTADSG
+1257 VKLTADSSK
-1265 NLDKGKSSLAAVP
+1265 LDKDKSSLTAVP

-1296 DVNNNPVAGQVA
+1296 DVNNNPVAGQTA

-1314 ANTTFGTVTDNQD
+1314 KDTTFSGVTDNQD

-1454 LTVAP
+1454 LAVAP

-1482 LSIVANDT
+1482 LTIVANNT

-1541 TAGDAAL
+1541 TAGAAEI
-1548 KVTVNGTELPVA
+1548 KVTVGGNALNVA
-1560 QVTVTLT
+1560 PVTVTLT

-1587 VADDASESDLKL
+1587 VADDASVSDLKL
-1599 TLKDANGN
+1599 ILKDANGN
-1607 LVPGQQ
+1607 LVPGQT

-1632 DGTYTATLKGTKAGD
+1632 DGTYTATLKGKTAGD
-1647 ALLTVTVNGAVLE
+1647 ALL
-1660 VAPVTVKLTAD
+1660 K
-1671 SGNLDKDQSVLEASP
+1671 
-1686 LSIVAN
+1686 
-1692 DTTTSALTLTLKDGN
+1692 
-1707 GNLVSGQTV
+1707 
-1716 LFSTTLANTTFGTV
+1716 
-1730 TDNQDGT
+1730 
-1737 YTATLKGK
+1737 
-1745 TAGDAVIKVTVG
+1745 
-1757 GNPLDVAPV
+1757 
-1766 TVTLTPDSTNLDKN
+1766 
-1780 KSSLTAVPLSIVA
+1780 
-1793 DDTSVSDLKLILK
+1793 
-1806 DANGNLVPGQQVLF
+1806 
-1820 STTLGGTTFSGVTDN
+1820 
-1835 HDGTYTA
+1835 
-1842 TLKGTKAGDALLTV
+1842 V

-1877 NLDKNQS
+1877 NLDKDKS

-1910 NGNLVSGQIVQFTT
+1910 NGNLVSGQTVQFTT

-1949 KSGDA
+1949 KSGAA

-1978 ANPDKDKSVLTAAP
+1978 ANPDKDKSVLTASP

-1998 DTATSSL
+1998 NTTTSSL

-2023 FSTDLANTTFSTV
+2023 FSTDLENTTFSGVT
-2036 KDNQDGTYT
+2036 DNHDGTYT

-2063 GTELEVAAVSVKL
+2063 GTELAVAPVSVKL

-2109 TLKDVNDNP
+2109 TLKDVNNNP

-2128 DLADTTFSAVKD
+2128 DLADTTFTTVKD

-2366 TVGGNALEVTPVTV
+2366 TVGGNALEVTSVTV

-2435 LADITF
+2435 LADTTF
-2441 SGVKDNQDGTY
+2441 SGVTDNQDGTY
-2452 TATLKGTKAG
+2452 TATLKGTKSG
-2462 NALLKVTVNGAVLEV
+2462 NALLKVTVNSAELAV

-2487 QDNLDKGKSAL
+2487 QDNLDKDKSAL

-2573 GTELEVAPVTVTL
+2573 GNALEVAPVTVTL
-2586 TADSSNLDKEKSSLT
+2586 TADSSKLDKDKSSLT

-2610 DATESVL
+2610 GATESVL
-2617 TLTLKDA
+2617 TLTLKDV
-2624 NGNLVSGQTVLFS
+2624 NDNPVTGQTVLFS
-2637 TGLADTTFSAVKD
+2637 TGLADTTFSTVTD
-2650 NQDGTYTATLKGT
+2650 NLDGTYTGTLKGT
-2663 KAGDALLKVTVN
+2663 KSGDALLKVTVN
-2675 GAELEVAPVTVKLT
+2675 GTVLEVAPVTVKLT
-2689 ADSSNLDKN
+2689 ADSSNLDKD
-2698 KSVLTADPLTIVAN
+2698 KSALTADPLTIVAN
-2712 NTTTSALKLTLK
+2712 NTATSALKLTLK

-2729 LVSGQTVLFSTDL
+2729 LVSGQTVLFSTEL
-2742 ADTTFDTV
+2742 ANTTFGTV
-2750 VANPDGTYTT
+2750 TDNHDGTYTA

-2803 LTADP
+2803 LTATP
-2808 LTIVANNTTTSLVKL
+2808 LTIVANNTTTSEVKL

-2860 TATLKGKTAGDAEIT
+2860 TATLKGKTAGDAEIK

-3052 VLSATSQQTDAAGN
+3052 VLSATSKQTDAAGN

-3080 IVVSAALAG
+3080 IVVSAAQG
-3089 QAAVNADKKVSFE
+3089 SQAAVNADKKVSFE

-3170 DDFMVVKSGA
+3170 DDFMDVKSGA

-3189 PALGTQ
+3189 PALGTE

-3202 WSEDPRDL
+3202 WSENPRDL
-3210 DAHLMVPRADGGARY
+3210 DSYLLVPPASGSGSRIKVNY
-3225 HVYYGTKSP
+3225 QNKTP
-3234 SGSDASLD
+3234 SGADASLD
-3242 KDDRAAPG
+3242 KDQTTAPG
-3250 IETITMTSPH
+3250 IETITMTKSH

-3267 VRNFSGPAAKLS
+3267 VQNFAGPNAKLS
-3279 TAKVLIFL
+3279 TAKVQIFL

-3301 SFDAPDEVV
+3301 SFSAPDLVV
-3310 NQSAQWIV
+3310 DAKAQWIV
-3318 FDIIVDANNEVQV
+3318 FDIIVDSNNEVQV
-3331 VPKGTV
+3331 VTRGTV
-3337 SSTEPT
+3337 DANQPN

>member
-44 LIMSETFDGL
+44 LVMSETFDGL
-54 NALMDTSQAPPP
+54 NALMGTSPGSTPPP
-66 KPQDG
+66 QPQSVKPA
-71 KTTSGSKLSGEGFTV
+71 SGSTLSGEGFTV

-101 DNGFISGQNGM
+101 DSGFISGQNGM
-112 PFPMSVSTLPDP
+112 PFPMGVSTLPDP

-154 DEAAKNEARWAG
+154 DEAAQNESRWAG

-233 SLFFSQIGLRANEE
+233 SLLFSQIGLRANEE

-446 KQELLRIALPPT
+446 KQELLRIALPPA

-602 EGVTIYDADGNSGQ
+602 EGVTIYDADGNNGQ

-645 MRNGNSRTEAITYIA
+645 MRNGNSRTESIVYIA

-697 LVENFPLTARADN
+697 QVENFPLTARADN
-710 GATVIDPNQQTD
+710 GATVTDPNQQTD
-722 SNGLVTIRFSSET
+722 TNGQVTIRFSSET

-742 VEGTGTSKSVTAQ
+742 VEGTGTSKSVTSQ
-755 FIADISTAKIQ
+755 FVADISTAKIQ

-824 GQLRVSISNTKAGS
+824 GQLRISISNTKAGS

-885 SVRATIVD
+885 SVKATIVD
-893 AYNNPVPGIAVQFVT
+893 AYNNPVPGIAVKFVA

-913 PSQMQINTDADGN
+913 PSQMLINTDADGN

-937 NTKVTAQVNT
+937 NTSVIAQVNT
-947 KSASKTVMFTADSS
+947 KFASKTVMFTADST

-972 TADNSAADGSSV
+972 TADNSAADGASV

-1024 GEVTFSLTSTRA
+1024 GEVTFSMTSTRA
-1036 VQVAVKAKINTSE
+1036 AQVAVKAKINSSE

-1070 TADPM
+1070 TADPV

-1167 DKSQLTAVPDTIV
+1167 DKSELTAVPDTIV

-1201 SGQEVVFST
+1201 SGQTVVFSSA
-1210 TLADTVFSAVRDNA
+1210 LADTVFSTVRDNA
-1224 DGTYTATLKGTKS
+1224 DGTYTATLKGTKA

-1257 VKLTADSG
+1257 VKLTADTSK
-1265 NLDKGKSSLAAVP
+1265 LDKDKSSLTAVP

-1296 DVNNNPVAGQVA
+1296 DVNNNPVAGQTA
-1308 LFSTTL
+1308 LFTTGL
-1314 ANTTFGTVTDNQD
+1314 QGTTFGTVTDNQD

-1360 RLTADSSNLDKDKSS
+1360 KLTPDSSNLDKDKSS
-1375 LTAAPLSI
+1375 LTAVPLSI
-1383 VANDTATSS
+1383 VANDSTTSA

-1399 GNDNPVPGQ
+1399 ANDNPVPGQ

-1413 TTLGGTTFSGV
+1413 TTLGGTTFSTV
-1424 TDNRDG
+1424 KDNQDG

-1454 LTVAP
+1454 LAVTP

-1470 LDKDKSVLEASP
+1470 LDKDKSVLEAAP

-1495 KLTLKDANGNL
+1495 KLTLRDVNGNL
-1506 VSGQTV
+1506 V
-1512 LFSTTLGG
+1512 
-1520 TTFSGVT
+1520 
-1527 DNQDGTYTATLKGK
+1527 A
-1541 TAGDAAL
+1541 
-1548 KVTVNGTELPVA
+1548 
-1560 QVTVTLT
+1560 
-1567 PDSTNLDK
+1567 
-1575 DKSSLTAAPLSI
+1575 
-1587 VADDASESDLKL
+1587 
-1599 TLKDANGN
+1599 
-1607 LVPGQQ
+1607 
-1613 VLFSTTLGGTTFSG
+1613 
-1627 VTDNH
+1627 
-1632 DGTYTATLKGTKAGD
+1632 
-1647 ALLTVTVNGAVLE
+1647 
-1660 VAPVTVKLTAD
+1660 
-1671 SGNLDKDQSVLEASP
+1671 
-1686 LSIVAN
+1686 
-1692 DTTTSALTLTLKDGN
+1692 
-1707 GNLVSGQTV
+1707 GQTV

-1730 TDNQDGT
+1730 TDHGDGT
-1737 YTATLKGK
+1737 YTASLKGK

-1766 TVTLTPDSTNLDKN
+1766 TVVLTPDSTNLDKD
-1780 KSSLTAVPLSIVA
+1780 KSSLTAVPLTIVA
-1793 DDTSVSDLKLILK
+1793 DDASLSDLKLTLK
-1806 DANGNLVPGQQVLF
+1806 DANGNLVPGQTVLF
-1820 STTLGGTTFSGVTDN
+1820 STTLGGTTFSTVKDN
-1835 HDGTYTA
+1835 QDGTYTA
-1842 TLKGTKAGDALLTV
+1842 TLKGKTAGDALLKV
-1856 TVNGAVLEVAPVT
+1856 TVNGTVLAVAPVT
-1869 VTLTADNG
+1869 VKLTADNG
-1877 NLDKNQS
+1877 NLDKDKS
-1884 VLEAAPLSI
+1884 VLVAAPLSI
-1893 VANGTA
+1893 VANNTTT
-1899 ESTLKLTLKDV
+1899 SSLTLTLKDV
-1910 NGNLVSGQIVQFTT
+1910 NDNPVSGQTVQFTT

-1929 TFSGVTDNQ
+1929 TFSTVKDNQ
-1938 DGTYSATLKGT
+1938 DGTYTATLKGS

-1963 GLAVAPVTVTLTPDS
+1963 GLSVAPVTVVLTPDS
-1978 ANPDKDKSVLTAAP
+1978 ANPDKDKSVLTADP

-1998 DTATSSL
+1998 NTKTSSL
-2005 KLTLKDTYG
+2005 KLTLKDTFG

-2023 FSTDLANTTFSTV
+2023 FSTELENTTFSTV
-2036 KDNQDGTYT
+2036 KDNLDGTYT

-2063 GTELEVAAVSVKL
+2063 GAELAVAPVSVKL
-2076 IGDKDHLDEDKSSL
+2076 TGDKDHLDKDKSSL
-2090 TAAPLSIVANNT
+2090 TAAPLSIVANNST
-2102 ATSSLTL
+2102 TSSLTL
-2109 TLKDVNDNP
+2109 TLRDVNDNP
-2118 VIGQTVLFST
+2118 VI
-2128 DLADTTFSAVKD
+2128 
-2140 NQDGTY
+2140 
-2146 TATLKGTKAGDA
+2146 
-2158 LLKVTV
+2158 
-2164 NGAVLEVAPVTVT
+2164 
-2177 LTADSSNLDKDKSSL
+2177 
-2192 TAAPLTIVANNTTTS
+2192 
-2207 EVKLTLKDANG
+2207 
-2218 NLVSGQTV
+2218 
-2226 LFSTTLAN
+2226 
-2234 TTFGTVNDNQ
+2234 
-2244 DGTYTATLK
+2244 
-2253 GKTAGDAVIKVT
+2253 
-2265 VGGNA
+2265 
-2270 LEVAPVTV
+2270 
-2278 KLTAD
+2278 
-2283 SSNLDK
+2283 
-2289 DKSVLEAAPLS
+2289 
-2300 IVADNA
+2300 
-2306 TESTVKLTLKD
+2306 
-2317 VNGNLVSGQTV
+2317 GQTV

-2359 GAAEIKV
+2359 GDALLKVTVNGTELAVAPVTVKLTADSGNLDKDKSLLEAAPLTIVANDSTTSALKLTLKDANGNLVAGQTVLFSTTLANTTFGTVTDHGDGTYTATLKGKTAGDAVIKV
-2366 TVGGNALEVTPVTV
+2366 TVGGNALNVAPVTVKLTADSTNLDKDKSVLTAAPLSIVADNATESALKLTLKDVNGNLVSGQTVLFSTTLGGTTFGTVKDNQDGTYTATLKGKTAGDAVIKVTVGGNALNVAPVTV

-2393 SSLTAV
+2393 SSLIAV
-2399 PLTIVADGA
+2399 PLTIVANNT

-2429 VLFSTG
+2429 VLFSTS
-2435 LADITF
+2435 LANTTF
-2441 SGVKDNQDGTY
+2441 STVKDNQDGTY
-2452 TATLKGTKAG
+2452 TATLKGKTAG
-2462 NALLKVTVNGAVLEV
+2462 NALLKVTVNSAELAVT
-2477 APVTVKLIGD
+2477 PVTVKLIGD
-2487 QDNLDKGKSAL
+2487 QDNLDKDKSAL
-2498 TADPLTIVANNTTTS
+2498 TADPLTIVANDSTTS
-2513 LVKLTLKDIN
+2513 VVKLTLKDIN

-2532 LFSTTLANTTF
+2532 LFSTELANTTF
-2543 GTVTDNQDGT
+2543 G
-2553 YTATL
+2553 
-2558 QGKTAG
+2558 
-2564 AAVIKVTVG
+2564 
-2573 GTELEVAPVTVTL
+2573 
-2586 TADSSNLDKEKSSLT
+2586 
-2601 AVPLTIVAD
+2601 
-2610 DATESVL
+2610 
-2617 TLTLKDA
+2617 
-2624 NGNLVSGQTVLFS
+2624 
-2637 TGLADTTFSAVKD
+2637 AVKD
-2650 NQDGTYTATLKGT
+2650 NQDGTYTATLKG
-2663 KAGDALLKVTVN
+2663 
-2675 GAELEVAPVTVKLT
+2675 
-2689 ADSSNLDKN
+2689 
-2698 KSVLTADPLTIVAN
+2698 
-2712 NTTTSALKLTLK
+2712 
-2724 DANGN
+2724 
-2729 LVSGQTVLFSTDL
+2729 
-2742 ADTTFDTV
+2742 
-2750 VANPDGTYTT
+2750 
-2760 TLKGTKAG
+2760 
-2768 DALLKVTVNGTVLE
+2768 
-2782 VAPVTVKLTADSSN
+2782 
-2796 LDKDKSS
+2796 
-2803 LTADP
+2803 
-2808 LTIVANNTTTSLVKL
+2808 
-2823 TLKDAYD
+2823 
-2830 NPVSGQTVL
+2830 
-2839 FSTTLANTTF
+2839 
-2849 GTVTDNHDGTY
+2849 
-2860 TATLKGKTAGDAEIT
+2860 KTAGAAVIK

-2914 ANNTATSAL
+2914 ADNATESVLTLTLKDVNDNPVAGQTVLFSTALANTTFGTVKDNQDGTYTATLKGKTAGDALLKVTVNGTVLAVAPVTVKLTADSSNLDKDKSVLTADPLTIVANDSTTSAL
-2923 KLTLKDANDNPVAG
+2923 KLTLKDVNDNPVAG

-2943 TTLGGTTFSGVTDNQ
+2943 TTLANTTFGTVTDHGDGTYTATLKGKTAGDALLKVTVNGTELAVAPVTVKLTADSSKLDKDKSVLTADPLTIVANDSTTSALKLTLKDVNGNLVSGQTVLFSTTLANTTFGAVKDNQ
-2958 DGTYTATL
+2958 DGTYTATLKGKTAGDALLKVTVNGTELAVSPVTVKLTADSSNLDKDKSVLTADPLTIVANDSTTSALKLTLKDVNGNLVSGQTVLFSTTLVNTTFGTVTDHGDGTYTATL

-2974 PLTVTVNGTELP
+2974 PLTVTVNGTALP

-2999 TATITNVKLNGALA
+2999 TATITSVKLNGALT

-3028 VRDANGNP
+3028 VRDANSNP

-3041 TNWTSTAGSAA
+3041 VNWTSTAGTSAK
-3052 VLSATSQQTDAAGN
+3052 LSETSQQTDAAGN

-3080 IVVSAALAG
+3080 IVISAAQG
-3089 QAAVNADKKVSFE
+3089 SQTVKADKEVSFE

-3133 GSELLYE
+3133 GTELLFE

-3189 PALGTQ
+3189 PALGTE

-3202 WSEDPRDL
+3202 WSEAPNDL
-3210 DAHLMVPRADGGARY
+3210 DAHLLVPPVGGGARI
-3225 HVYYGTKSP
+3225 HVYYP
-3234 SGSDASLD
+3234 SGSKDPAGADASLD
-3242 KDDRAAPG
+3242 KDQQSPPG
-3250 IETITMTSPH
+3250 VETITIRKGH
-3260 KGTYTYY
+3260 KGTYTYF
-3267 VRNFSGPAAKLS
+3267 VKRFSTGADTKLS
-3279 TAKVLIFL
+3279 TAKVLLFL
-3287 NKDLTLKPGTSRTM
+3287 NKDLVLKSGTSRMM
-3301 SFDAPDEVV
+3301 SFDAPDVV
-3310 NQSAQWIV
+3310 VPAKAQWIV
-3318 FDIIVDANNEVQV
+3318 FDIIVDENNEVQV

-3337 SSTEPT
+3337 TSVEPT

>member
-44 LIMSETFDGL
+44 LVMSETFDGL
-54 NALMDTSQAPPP
+54 NALMGTSPGSTPPLQP
-66 KPQDG
+66 QSGKPA
-71 KTTSGSKLSGEGFTV
+71 SGSTLSGEGFTV

-101 DNGFISGQNGM
+101 DSGFISGQNGM
-112 PFPMSVSTLPDP
+112 PFPMGVSTLPDP

-154 DEAAKNEARWAG
+154 DEAAQNEARWAG

-171 GQILSSEDA
+171 GQILSSDDA

-233 SLFFSQIGLRANEE
+233 SLLFSQIGLRANEE

-446 KQELLRIALPPT
+446 KQELLRIALPPA

-554 TKLTVTPNQSLIANN
+554 TKLTVTPNQSLVANN

-602 EGVTIYDADGNSGQ
+602 EGVTIYDADGNNGQ

-645 MRNGNSRTEAITYIA
+645 MRNGNSRTESIVYIA

-697 LVENFPLTARADN
+697 QVENFPLTARADN
-710 GATVIDPNQQTD
+710 GATVTDPNQQTD
-722 SNGLVTIRFSSET
+722 TNGQVTIRFSSET

-742 VEGTGTSKSVTAQ
+742 VEGTGTSKSVTSQ
-755 FIADISTAKIQ
+755 FVADISTAKIQ

-824 GQLRVSISNTKAGS
+824 GQLRISISNTKAGS

-885 SVRATIVD
+885 SVKATIVD
-893 AYNNPVPGIAVQFVT
+893 AYNNPVPGIAVKFVA

-913 PSQMQINTDADGN
+913 PSQMLINTDADGN

-937 NTKVTAQVNT
+937 NTSVIAQVNT
-947 KSASKTVMFTADSS
+947 KFASKTVMFTADST

-972 TADNSAADGSSV
+972 TADNSAADGASV

-1024 GEVTFSLTSTRA
+1024 GEVTFSMTSTRA
-1036 VQVAVKAKINTSE
+1036 AQVAVKAKINSSE

-1070 TADPM
+1070 TADPV

-1167 DKSQLTAVPDTIV
+1167 DKSELTAVPDTIV

-1193 KDANDNAV
+1193 KDVNDNAV
-1201 SGQEVVFST
+1201 SGQTVVFSSA
-1210 TLADTVFSAVRDNA
+1210 LADTVFSTVRDNA
-1224 DGTYTATLKGTKS
+1224 DGTYTATLKGTKA

-1257 VKLTADSG
+1257 VKLTADTSK
-1265 NLDKGKSSLAAVP
+1265 LDKDKSSLTAVP

-1296 DVNNNPVAGQVA
+1296 DVNNNPVAGQTA
-1308 LFSTTL
+1308 LFTTGL
-1314 ANTTFGTVTDNQD
+1314 QGTTFGTVTDNQD

-1360 RLTADSSNLDKDKSS
+1360 KLTPDSSNLDKDKSS
-1375 LTAAPLSI
+1375 LTAVPLSI
-1383 VANDTATSS
+1383 VANDSTTSA

-1399 GNDNPVPGQ
+1399 ANDNPVPGQ

-1413 TTLGGTTFSGV
+1413 TTLGGTTFSTV
-1424 TDNRDG
+1424 KDNQDG

-1454 LTVAP
+1454 LAVAP

-1470 LDKDKSVLEASP
+1470 LDKDKSVLEAAP
-1482 LSIVANDT
+1482 LTIVANDT

-1495 KLTLKDANGNL
+1495 KLTLRDVNGNLVAGQTVLFSTTLANTTFGTVTDHGDGTYTASLKGKTAGDAVIKVTVGGNALDVAPVTVVLTPDSTNLDKDKSSLTAVPLTIVADDASLSDLKLILKDANGNLVPGQTVLFSTTLGGTTFSTVKDNQDGTYTATLKGKTAGNALLKVTVNGTELAVTPVTVKLTADSGNLDKDKSVLEAAPLSIVANDSTTSTLKLTLRDANGNL

-1520 TTFSGVT
+1520 TTFG
-1527 DNQDGTYTATLKGK
+1527 
-1541 TAGDAAL
+1541 
-1548 KVTVNGTELPVA
+1548 
-1560 QVTVTLT
+1560 
-1567 PDSTNLDK
+1567 
-1575 DKSSLTAAPLSI
+1575 
-1587 VADDASESDLKL
+1587 
-1599 TLKDANGN
+1599 
-1607 LVPGQQ
+1607 
-1613 VLFSTTLGGTTFSG
+1613 
-1627 VTDNH
+1627 
-1632 DGTYTATLKGTKAGD
+1632 
-1647 ALLTVTVNGAVLE
+1647 
-1660 VAPVTVKLTAD
+1660 TVK
-1671 SGNLDKDQSVLEASP
+1671 
-1686 LSIVAN
+1686 
-1692 DTTTSALTLTLKDGN
+1692 
-1707 GNLVSGQTV
+1707 
-1716 LFSTTLANTTFGTV
+1716 
-1730 TDNQDGT
+1730 DNQDGT

-1766 TVTLTPDSTNLDKN
+1766 TVALTPDSTNLDKD
-1780 KSSLTAVPLSIVA
+1780 KSSLTAVPLTIVA
-1793 DDTSVSDLKLILK
+1793 DDASLSDLKLTLK
-1806 DANGNLVPGQQVLF
+1806 DANGNLVPGQTVLF
-1820 STTLGGTTFSGVTDN
+1820 STTLGGTTFSTVKDN
-1835 HDGTYTA
+1835 QDGTYTA
-1842 TLKGTKAGDALLTV
+1842 TLKGKTAGDALLKV
-1856 TVNGAVLEVAPVT
+1856 TVNGTVLAVAPVT
-1869 VTLTADNG
+1869 VKLTADNG
-1877 NLDKNQS
+1877 NLDKDKS
-1884 VLEAAPLSI
+1884 VLVAAPLSI
-1893 VANGTA
+1893 VANN
-1899 ESTLKLTLKDV
+1899 STTSSLTLTLKDV
-1910 NGNLVSGQIVQFTT
+1910 NGNLVSGQTVQFTT

-1929 TFSGVTDNQ
+1929 TFGVVKDNQ
-1938 DGTYSATLKGT
+1938 DGTYTATLKGS

-1963 GLAVAPVTVTLTPDS
+1963 GLSVAPVTVVLTPDS
-1978 ANPDKDKSVLTAAP
+1978 ANPDKDKSVLTADP

-1998 DTATSSL
+1998 NTKTSSL
-2005 KLTLKDTYG
+2005 KLTLKDTFG

-2023 FSTDLANTTFSTV
+2023 FSTELENTTFSTV

-2063 GTELEVAAVSVKL
+2063 GAELAVAPVSVKL
-2076 IGDKDHLDEDKSSL
+2076 TGDKDH
-2090 TAAPLSIVANNT
+2090 
-2102 ATSSLTL
+2102 
-2109 TLKDVNDNP
+2109 
-2118 VIGQTVLFST
+2118 
-2128 DLADTTFSAVKD
+2128 
-2140 NQDGTY
+2140 
-2146 TATLKGTKAGDA
+2146 
-2158 LLKVTV
+2158 
-2164 NGAVLEVAPVTVT
+2164 
-2177 LTADSSNLDKDKSSL
+2177 LDKDKSSL
-2192 TAAPLTIVANNTTTS
+2192 TADPLSIVANNSTTS
-2207 EVKLTLKDANG
+2207 SLTLTLRDVHDNP
-2218 NLVSGQTV
+2218 VIGQTV

-2234 TTFGTVNDNQ
+2234 TTFGTVKDNQ
-2244 DGTYTATLK
+2244 DGTYTATLKGKTAGDALLKVTVNGTELAVAPVTVKLTADSGNLDKDKSVLEAAPLTIVANDSTTSALKLTLKDANGNLVAGQTVLFSTTLVNTTFGTVTDHGDGTYTATLK

-2270 LEVAPVTV
+2270 LNVAPVTV

-2283 SSNLDK
+2283 STNLDK
-2289 DKSVLEAAPLS
+2289 DKSVLTAAPLS

-2306 TESTVKLTLKD
+2306 TESALKLTLKD

-2359 GAAEIKV
+2359 GDAVIKV
-2366 TVGGNALEVTPVTV
+2366 TVGGNALNVAPVTV

-2393 SSLTAV
+2393 SSLIAV
-2399 PLTIVADGA
+2399 PLTIVANNT

-2429 VLFSTG
+2429 VLFSTS
-2435 LADITF
+2435 LANTTF
-2441 SGVKDNQDGTY
+2441 STVKDNQDGTY
-2452 TATLKGTKAG
+2452 TATLKGKTAG
-2462 NALLKVTVNGAVLEV
+2462 NALLKVTVNSAELAVT
-2477 APVTVKLIGD
+2477 PVTVKLIGD
-2487 QDNLDKGKSAL
+2487 QDNLDKDKSAL
-2498 TADPLTIVANNTTTS
+2498 TADPLTIVANDSTTS
-2513 LVKLTLKDIN
+2513 VVKLTLKDIN
-2523 DNPVTGQTV
+2523 NNPVTGQTV
-2532 LFSTTLANTTF
+2532 LFSTELANTTF
-2543 GTVTDNQDGT
+2543 G
-2553 YTATL
+2553 
-2558 QGKTAG
+2558 
-2564 AAVIKVTVG
+2564 
-2573 GTELEVAPVTVTL
+2573 
-2586 TADSSNLDKEKSSLT
+2586 
-2601 AVPLTIVAD
+2601 
-2610 DATESVL
+2610 
-2617 TLTLKDA
+2617 
-2624 NGNLVSGQTVLFS
+2624 
-2637 TGLADTTFSAVKD
+2637 AVKD
-2650 NQDGTYTATLKGT
+2650 NQDGTYTATLKGKT
-2663 KAGDALLKVTVN
+2663 AGAAVIKVTVGGN
-2675 GAELEVAPVTVKLT
+2675 ALEVAPVTVKLT
-2689 ADSSNLDKN
+2689 ADSSKLDKD
-2698 KSVLTADPLTIVAN
+2698 KSVLTATPLTIVADN
-2712 NTTTSALKLTLK
+2712 ATESTLTLTLK
-2724 DANGN
+2724 DVNDN
-2729 LVSGQTVLFSTDL
+2729 PVSGQTVLFSTAL
-2742 ADTTFDTV
+2742 ANTTFGTV
-2750 VANPDGTYTT
+2750 KDNQDGTYTA
-2760 TLKGTKAG
+2760 TLKGKTAG
-2768 DALLKVTVNGTVLE
+2768 DALLKVTVNGTVLA
-2782 VAPVTVKLTADSSN
+2782 VAPVTVKLTADSSK
-2796 LDKDKSS
+2796 LDKDKSV

-2808 LTIVANNTTTSLVKL
+2808 LTIVANDSTTSTLKL
-2823 TLKDAYD
+2823 TLKDVND

-2849 GTVTDNHDGTY
+2849 GTVKDNQDGTY
-2860 TATLKGKTAGDAEIT
+2860 TATLKGKTAGDALLKVTVNGTELAVAPVTVKLTADSSKLDKDKSVLTADPLTIVANDSTTSALKLTLKDVNGNLVSGQTVLFSTTLANTTFGT
-2875 VTVGGNALEVAP
+2875 VTDHGDGTYTATLKGKTAGDALLKVTVNGTELAVAP

-2904 VLTATPLTIV
+2904 VLTADPLTIV
-2914 ANNTATSAL
+2914 ANDSTTSAL
-2923 KLTLKDANDNPVAG
+2923 KLTLKDVNGNLVSG

-2943 TTLGGTTFSGVTDNQ
+2943 TTLANTTFGTVTDHG

-2974 PLTVTVNGTELP
+2974 PLTVTVNGTALP

-2999 TATITNVKLNGALA
+2999 TATITSVKLNGALT

-3028 VRDANGNP
+3028 VRDANSNP

-3041 TNWTSTAGSAA
+3041 VNWTSTAGTSAK
-3052 VLSATSQQTDAAGN
+3052 LSATSQQTDAAGN
-3066 ATVKL
+3066 STVKL
-3071 TSTKTPVYD
+3071 TSTETPVYD
-3080 IVVSAALAG
+3080 IVISAAQG
-3089 QAAVNADKKVSFE
+3089 SQTVKADKEVSFE
-3102 ELFSTSVLVIDAIAA
+3102 ELFSTSVLVIDAVAA

-3133 GSELLYE
+3133 GTELLYE

-3202 WSEDPRDL
+3202 WSENPADL
-3210 DAHLMVPRADGGARY
+3210 DSHLMVPRVGGGARY
-3225 HVYYGTKSP
+3225 HVYYSTKSP
-3234 SGSDASLD
+3234 AGSDASLD

-3260 KGTYTYY
+3260 QGTYTYF
-3267 VRNFSGPAAKLS
+3267 VKNFSGPDTRLS
-3279 TAKVLIFL
+3279 TAKVQIFL
-3287 NKDLTLKPGTSRTM
+3287 NKDLTLKPGTSRMM
-3301 SFDAPDEVV
+3301 SFDAPAANVPV
-3310 NQSAQWIV
+3310 KAQWIV
-3318 FDIIVDANNEVQV
+3318 FDIVVDANNEVEV
-3331 VPKGTV
+3331 VPK
-3337 SSTEPT
+3337 